1 MTTSDAR
8 RLLSLLIA
16 TFGADG
22 ALLVWKDPAGGEG
35 AERTSRPVGDEPVGG
50 SPEELS
56 ARVAERNKWSSRGG
70 V

>member
-1 MTTSDAR
+1 MATSEAR

-22 ALLVWKDPAGGEG
+22 ALLVWKDPVGGEG
-35 AERTSRPVGDEPVGG
+35 TGETPPGDGPPGG
-50 SPEELS
+50 SPEELR

>member
-16 TFGADG
+16 TFGANG
-22 ALLVWKDPAGGEG
+22 ALLVWKDPIDGAGQG
-35 AERTSRPVGDEPVGG
+35 RPGDEPPGG
-50 SPEELS
+50 SPEDLS
-56 ARVAERNKWSSRGG
+56 ARVAERNKRSSRGG

>member
-1 MTTSDAR
+1 MATSDAR
-8 RLLSLLIA
+8 RLLSLLIE

-22 ALLVWKDPAGGEG
+22 ALLVWKEPLGVEGEG
-35 AERTSRPVGDEPVGG
+35 QAPRGDEPAGG
-50 SPEELS
+50 SPEQLR

>member
-22 ALLVWKDPAGGEG
+22 ALLVWKEPLGGEG
-35 AERTSRPVGDEPVGG
+35 VGQAPRGDEPAGG

-56 ARVAERNKWSSRGG
+56 ARLAERNKWSSRGG

>member
-22 ALLVWKDPAGGEG
+22 ALLVWKEPAGGEG
-35 AERTSRPVGDEPVGG
+35 AGRTFCDDEPVGG

>member
-16 TFGADG
+16 TFGANG
-22 ALLVWKDPAGGEG
+22 ALLVWKDPLGGEG
-35 AERTSRPVGDEPVGG
+35 TGQTPPGDEPPGG
-50 SPEELS
+50 SPEDLS
-56 ARVAERNKWSSRGG
+56 ARVAERNKRSSRGG

>member
-22 ALLVWKDPAGGEG
+22 ALLVWKEPAGGEG
-35 AERTSRPVGDEPVGG
+35 EGRTSRGDEPVGG

>member
-1 MTTSDAR
+1 MTTSEAR

-16 TFGADG
+16 TFGANG
-22 ALLVWKDPAGGEG
+22 ALLVWKDPLGGEG
-35 AERTSRPVGDEPVGG
+35 AGQTPPGGEPPGG

-56 ARVAERNKWSSRGG
+56 ARVAERNKRSSRGG